1 MPVNLAEL
9 ADPCHTAVLTME
21 CQRGVV
27 GDLSP
32 LAEIRDAV
40 AKKGSLLATGKLC
53 QQARQTGAKVV
64 HCVVENRPD
73 RAGTAQNCRILAMAV
88 RNTDAPLTAGSQAA
102 QLVPELNC
110 QPSDIISARSHGM
123 TDNKGYIVI
132 GAGQGMGRQTA
143 HALSQVGAKVLC
155 MDIEASRA
163 EQVADEVDGEAFV
176 GDATQREDIEQLAS
190 TAEDLLPGIDGFVD
204 IIGMARWGGVLDIN
218 DEDWDWQFNMV
229 LRHAYLASQILGRKM
244 VAAGN
249 GGTMVFIAS
258 VSALTAAPNHAA
270 YGAGKPYS
278 PL

>member
-123 TDNKGYIVI
+123 TPFTSTSLDQTLRNLGIKTVVACGQSLNIGITGMVMSAVDLGYNAIVPTDAV
-132 GAGQGMGRQTA
+132 AGVPDSYGQDMLQHTLYFLA
-143 HALSQVGAKVLC
+143 QLTTT
-155 MDIEASRA
+155 
-163 EQVADEVDGEAFV
+163 DE
-176 GDATQREDIEQLAS
+176 
-190 TAEDLLPGIDGFVD
+190 
-204 IIGMARWGGVLDIN
+204 IINL
-218 DEDWDWQFNMV
+218 WQ
-229 LRHAYLASQILGRKM
+229 S
-244 VAAGN
+244 
-249 GGTMVFIAS
+249 
-258 VSALTAAPNHAA
+258 
-270 YGAGKPYS
+270 
-278 PL
+278 